1 MTRLLLVPAVA
12 LATGWHVIGQGI
24 ATGNLTVAAA
34 SATAVRPAAI
44 RMKVTASPS
53 VRTVAKY
60 SIHCRKGSRK
70 GTGAGKTIGRTPIR
84 RAIALPLAHPA
95 VCTVVASATL
105 PSPTKLTVTILAR

>member
-12 LATGWHVIGQGI
+12 LTTGWHVIGQGI
-24 ATGNLTVAAA
+24 ATGHLTIAAA

-44 RMKVTASPS
+44 RMRVTASPS

-60 SIHCRKGSRK
+60 SIHCRKGPRK
-70 GTGAGKTIGRTPIR
+70 GKGAGRAIGRTPITQ
-84 RAIALPLAHPA
+84 AIALPFAHPA

-105 PSPTKLTVTILAR
+105 PSTTKLTVTILAR